1 MFHNSL
7 IHALQSQS
15 IPQVQQLT
23 SESNIKTTTQEI
35 IHTPHPSHIISTET
49 IDHTI
54 SQPTT
59 VLEEEPHIND
69 IPLDHHQ
76 TNTSSQKRSVS
87 EILTPTPEDTDKTFA
102 TPSINHKKKYKSEKL
117 QTDHTYRFPESV
129 KKLIDNHS
137 PQYPLN
143 SQQLE
148 NFIENSYGCKNLLAL
163 ANDYINEPQK
173 IITMLEE
180 IRPQLTDKKIK
191 TRCTK
196 LKTKLL
202 KLITPGTIDAESDSS
217 TYDSSTH

>member
-1 MFHNSL
+1 MVPLLESGTASVRINHWGDCLPGNGASQKYL
-7 IHALQSQS
+7 PPPLRTPTKLLQ
-15 IPQVQQLT
+15 
-23 SESNIKTTTQEI
+23 
-35 IHTPHPSHIISTET
+35 
-49 IDHTI
+49 
-54 SQPTT
+54 
-59 VLEEEPHIND
+59 
-69 IPLDHHQ
+69 HHQ
-76 TNTSSQKRSVS
+76 STTRKSTKRKA
-87 EILTPTPEDTDKTFA
+87 PNRP
-102 TPSINHKKKYKSEKL
+102 YL
-117 QTDHTYRFPESV
+117 QIPESV

-137 PQYPLN
+137 LNIPLN

-217 TYDSSTH
+217 TYDSSTY